1 MKETMSYSEAILLLG
16 RLRRHKEHTTANQG
30 KQNSTNDDE
39 HHQNAKSFLRY
50 ISSTQGQVTQI

>member
-1 MKETMSYSEAILLLG
+1 MKETLSYSESILLRG

-39 HHQNAKSFLRY
+39 HDENIKTFLRY